1 MSTTIKDQISEIDTY
16 ALKQQLDQGSVVLVD
31 VREPAEY
38 KGERIQGAVNLPL
51 SRFEPEQ
58 LPAIPAGKTLIL
70 QCQSG
75 NRSEQ
80 AARKLLAAGYPSVTH
95 LGGGLNH
102 WKAVGLPVQTDQRG
116 PISLM
121 RQVQITAGSLVVI
134 GTLLGVIVS
143 PWWLILPGFVGS
155 GLVFAG
161 ISGTCGMAMVLA
173 KMPWNQ
179 A

>member
-1 MSTTIKDQISEIDTY
+1 MSVAIQDQILEVDAYS
-16 ALKQQLDQGSVVLVD
+16 LKQQLDQGSVILVD

-38 KGERIQGAVNLPL
+38 KSERIQGAVNLPL
-51 SRFEPEQ
+51 SRFNPEQ
-58 LPAIPAGKTLIL
+58 LPAIPAGKTLVL

-80 AARKLLAAGYPSVTH
+80 AARKLIEAGYGSVTH
-95 LGGGLNH
+95 LAMGIIG
-102 WKAVGLPVQTDQRG
+102 WKTAKLPVTSGGHQAI
-116 PISLM
+116 PLM

-134 GTLLGVIVS
+134 GTLLGAIVS